1 VLAATVFDTYFAGQL
16 QALSAIA
23 ASPAVTAA
31 DATAMR
37 AYFAHFRP
45 DSGTAFTAGIG
56 WIDRAG
62 RQQAASDPRARAGI
76 SLGDRPYF
84 KDVIATRKPVVAE
97 AIVAERTRR
106 RLLVMAVP
114 TRDAG
119 GRLSGVLAGG
129 IVLRPSSSDSRAN
142 DLGYAGLNV
151 IDRKGQQIGR
161 RDLARPGN
169 GEVLAQLRK
178 RKEGVLVDA
187 TGLDASDGRVIG
199 FATSATPG
207 WTVVLDQP
215 ASAVFADARNALVRE
230 LLLIGAALMALLMFF
245 AWALRRT
252 RRGITANRAQVA
264 RWSRLTRSLNKAA
277 KAQDIQEALLEALSD
292 QNPSAVAV
300 VAVASDGNSRPTTA
314 ARSRRRG
321 SAEPVPHALVVQ
333 LGELLTVADGTVV
346 LRGPED
352 VQRALGAT
360 GSPIASAY
368 GLPLR
373 YRDGRSAGAAAVLSL
388 RRHKPDSNELALLEA
403 YADQALQALERV
415 RRHQDEHDAAVLL
428 QQSLLPERLPA
439 APGLEVAT
447 HYRSGALNTN
457 VGGDW
462 YDVVARPD
470 GIVHLTVGDVAGRG
484 LYAAIAMGRLRNAF
498 RAYALEYT
506 SPSEIIERLSRH
518 LSTDEMAT
526 MACFTYDP
534 CTRVLTHASAGH
546 PPALLLQQSTRD
558 VALLDG
564 SPRGPLGWR
573 ATVLQA
579 DEQIERIPPNA
590 TLALYTDGLVERRG
604 VSIDDGIQRLATA
617 LQNADLRDLA
627 TSADSVVAEVM
638 PDVADDIALLL
649 VTFTPT
655 PDSIDLTIPAQ
666 PAELQPLRHRVQHWL
681 EDQGIEDA
689 TKRNAILAL
698 NEACANSIEHAYRDS
713 QPGTVEIRLR
723 HHEHELMIVVE
734 DHGIWLERVSNPERG
749 RGILLMQRLMGT
761 AQIERR
767 PHGTRV
773 VLETTL

>member
-1 VLAATVFDTYFAGQL
+1 VARLPTPGTPPEDALSKSVLALRRPLYVAAAATLIVLIALALTSAWRRYDDAKEKAADDLRTRAVLAATVFDTYFAGQL

-245 AWALRRT
+245 AGRSGG
-252 RRGITANRAQVA
+252 RGG
-264 RWSRLTRSLNKAA
+264 
-277 KAQDIQEALLEALSD
+277 E
-292 QNPSAVAV
+292 
-300 VAVASDGNSRPTTA
+300 SRPTG
-314 ARSRRRG
+314 RKSR
-321 SAEPVPHALVVQ
+321 
-333 LGELLTVADGTVV
+333 
-346 LRGPED
+346 
-352 VQRALGAT
+352 
-360 GSPIASAY
+360 
-368 GLPLR
+368 
-373 YRDGRSAGAAAVLSL
+373 
-388 RRHKPDSNELALLEA
+388 
-403 YADQALQALERV
+403 
-415 RRHQDEHDAAVLL
+415 
-428 QQSLLPERLPA
+428 
-439 APGLEVAT
+439 
-447 HYRSGALNTN
+447 
-457 VGGDW
+457 
-462 YDVVARPD
+462 
-470 GIVHLTVGDVAGRG
+470 AGRG
-484 LYAAIAMGRLRNAF
+484 
-498 RAYALEYT
+498 
-506 SPSEIIERLSRH
+506 
-518 LSTDEMAT
+518 
-526 MACFTYDP
+526 
-534 CTRVLTHASAGH
+534 
-546 PPALLLQQSTRD
+546 
-558 VALLDG
+558 
-564 SPRGPLGWR
+564 
-573 ATVLQA
+573 
-579 DEQIERIPPNA
+579 
-590 TLALYTDGLVERRG
+590 
-604 VSIDDGIQRLATA
+604 
-617 LQNADLRDLA
+617 
-627 TSADSVVAEVM
+627 
-638 PDVADDIALLL
+638 
-649 VTFTPT
+649 
-655 PDSIDLTIPAQ
+655 
-666 PAELQPLRHRVQHWL
+666 
-681 EDQGIEDA
+681 
-689 TKRNAILAL
+689 
-698 NEACANSIEHAYRDS
+698 
-713 QPGTVEIRLR
+713 
-723 HHEHELMIVVE
+723 
-734 DHGIWLERVSNPERG
+734 
-749 RGILLMQRLMGT
+749 
-761 AQIERR
+761 
-767 PHGTRV
+767 
-773 VLETTL
+773 